1 MEYARVGI
9 WPALVAAALTTPTL
23 AQVPPVGDAAHAL
36 LACRGIPDETARL
49 RCLDTRAAELQSQLN
64 RGDVVIATRTE
75 VAVAQQAQFGR
86 SPRDLAD
93 GRQRPRQ
100 QTPPP
105 PKSINISIMSVATTV
120 DGKWVMVLADGA
132 RWQQI
137 DSRILARDPKP
148 GMAIGIR
155 RAAMG
160 SFLANVAGQPA
171 MRVRR
176 VN

>member
-1 MEYARVGI
+1 
-9 WPALVAAALTTPTL
+9 
-23 AQVPPVGDAAHAL
+23 
-36 LACRGIPDETARL
+36 
-49 RCLDTRAAELQSQLN
+49 LQSQLD

-86 SPRDLAD
+86 SSRDLAD
-93 GRQRPRQ
+93 VRQRPRQ

-105 PKSINISIMSVATTV
+105 PKSIDTSIKSVATTA

-148 GMAIGIR
+148 GMTIGIR

-176 VN
+176 LN